1 MKDKVTDEP
10 VTNLNLSLNDLE
22 KRIASYQL
30 EHDDDFRT
38 KRLLSDLM
46 IKIGITPNLEAYKLL
61 PLAIQRRMADDRM
74 PLVRIFGDLATE
86 FGITTEGIEQAIRT
100 AIEKS
105 WNKNYVDNIFYL
117 NKLFQVEV
125 FNDREK
131 PTTAFFV
138 CTIAC
143 LLKLYL
149 LQQ

>member
-1 MKDKVTDEP
+1 MKDNVTDEY
-10 VTNLNLSLNDLE
+10 VKNLNLSLNDLE
-22 KRIASYQL
+22 KRVASYQL
-30 EHDDDFRT
+30 EHDYGFRT

-46 IKIGITPNLEAYKLL
+46 IKIGITPNFEAYKLL
-61 PLAIQRRMADDRM
+61 PLVIQRRMTDDRI
-74 PLVRIFGDLATE
+74 PLIHIFGDLATE
-86 FGITTEGIEQAIRT
+86 LGMTTEGIERAIRF
-100 AIEKS
+100 AIEKA